1 MENLAYFL
9 IGVGNPLHSIYVGT
23 SNFTVA
29 KELFPSNQSDSVRHS
44 FDRRLVYLGLSA
56 TPVLPWWG
64 GGFRR
69 VVTSRIRNTSRSLN
83 ANSDLGN

>member
-64 GGFRR
+64 GVQEGSYVAYQKYITIFERQLR
-69 VVTSRIRNTSRSLN
+69 PW
-83 ANSDLGN
+83 